1 MYKIAVMGES
11 DSIYGFAA
19 AGLSIFPIS
28 EPLEAIKTLRHLTES
43 GYAVIFITEALAT
56 EIDSEI
62 ERYKDLPIPAIIPIP
77 GVTGNTGIGMK
88 KVSEFV
94 ERAVGSDIVG

>member
-1 MYKIAVMGES
+1 
-11 DSIYGFAA
+11 
-19 AGLSIFPIS
+19 
-28 EPLEAIKTLRHLTES
+28 
-43 GYAVIFITEALAT
+43 EALAT